1 MSSTSEEPTA
11 CIANIG
17 PRGRLRRM
25 RLGVA
30 MLALGAGLVAALVAS
45 DAHRAWRLLGFVPF
59 WAGALGVMQ
68 AREKT

>member
-1 MSSTSEEPTA
+1 MSSTIEEPTA

-17 PRGRLRRM
+17 ARGRRRRM
-25 RLGVA
+25 RIGVA
-30 MLALGAGLVAALVAS
+30 MLALGTCLVAALVAS
-45 DAHRAWRLLGFVPF
+45 DADRTWRLLGFVPF